1 MKDKSQY
8 SELLKYLLP
17 EEIFRYFLLTAIKE
31 EGKTL
36 HLYLEENNEKPEE
49 YFGDDLESKGF
60 HPEVVIKD
68 FPIRDRAMYLH
79 IRRRRW
85 LNKTSSTTVS
95 RDWNL
100 VAEGTH
106 YTQGFASFL
115 KELIGYLPDRQSF
128 P

>member
-1 MKDKSQY
+1 MKDKSPY
-8 SELLKYLLP
+8 SGLLKYILP
-17 EEIFRYFLLTAIKE
+17 EEIFRYFLLTDIKE
-31 EGKTL
+31 EGETL

-49 YFGDDLESKGF
+49 YLGDSMESKGF

-68 FPIRDRAMYLH
+68 FPLRDRAMYLH

-85 LNKTSSTTVS
+85 FNKTIGTTVS

-115 KELIGYLPDRQSF
+115 KEFIGYLPDRQSF